1 MVSGSC
7 LKNRKNGK
15 SFPVVVPVIDSTKRE
30 LNLPRVP
37 QEDSWFPMKN
47 EFPSEYRIKIIYK
60 IQLLLFPFL
69 RKTDVRFTN
78 ISRNIKK
85 NTPPADFN

>member
-15 SFPVVVPVIDSTKRE
+15 SFTVVVPVIDSTKRE

-47 EFPSEYRIKIIYK
+47 EFPSECRIKIIYK
-60 IQLLLFPFL
+60 IQLLLFPLALFL
-69 RKTDVRFTN
+69 TN
-78 ISRNIKK
+78 DWRSFHEHKQEY
-85 NTPPADFN
+85 